1 MRPVPLESFFPYPMT
16 KLYLSYR
23 ETLKGRKIKMTDVEL
38 AKKRGEEHLKEILP
52 AIEKT
57 FVYDDTAYHLPIAFA
72 LTGTAVHDQNTARE
86 VFLKTG
92 NNPIVASEFLLAEK
106 TAKRGRE
113 NAPYTGFIADTVIR
127 KLGYSLVDGSILG
140 LALVIG
146 SSESPG
152 TAAAI
157 CRELQEKY
165 MLTFLAGPVIPALL
179 NNGVRLGL
187 EYRLVPLG
195 STPASGVHFVDVI
208 ARVAMMFGGVT
219 PGDAQRLLMYAAE
232 RAKAIVI
239 VFPGLSDDEI
249 ALVDGMRLLGIPILS
264 VGDYRGGAW
273 IPVAAEDAV
282 RKGMEEKGIRV
293 NVTAIPIP
301 MGCSP
306 AFEGKSIRKEEMYV
320 EFGGGRSPAFEL
332 LRTRPAGEIEDGR
345 VTVIGPEIDSMK
357 EGSANPLGIL
367 IDVAGKS
374 MKKDYEPVLERRIH
388 NFVNYG
394 EGTWHV
400 AQRDLIW
407 VRISKEAVAK
417 GVRIE
422 HLGKLL
428 ASKFRMDFPQLL
440 DAVAVTLITDPVKVA
455 AAKKEAERVYEERDA
470 RIKGMRDNDVNTYY
484 SCTLC
489 QTFAPNHVCVITPE
503 RPALCGAISWLDGK
517 IAYEISPAGANQPV
531 EKGTEI
537 NALNGEFDGV
547 NRFVRKASHGEIDR
561 CSLYSVM
568 EYPMTCCGCF
578 EAIALMLPEVNG
590 IMVVNREFKGVTPS
604 GMSFSTLAGTIG
616 GGAQTPGFAGISKNY
631 ILSDRFLQ
639 GEGGIGRLVWIPSQL
654 KEELRDRLEQK
665 LSDKGLSGF
674 VDKIADETKAT
685 TIEELMVYLEK
696 VGHPAL
702 TMKPLV

>member
-1 MRPVPLESFFPYPMT
+1 
-16 KLYLSYR
+16 
-23 ETLKGRKIKMTDVEL
+23 MTDVEL
-38 AKKRGEEHLKEILP
+38 AIKNGELQLKT
-52 AIEKT
+52 AITTIQGT
-57 FVYDDTAYHLPIAFA
+57 FSYDDTAYHLPISYA
-72 LTGTAVHDQNTARE
+72 LTGIPVHDRNTSLD
-86 VFLKTG
+86 VFSRTKD
-92 NNPIVASEFLLAEK
+92 NPLVASEIILAKK
-106 TAKRGRE
+106 TAQDGKE
-113 NAPYTGFIADTVIR
+113 ESPFTGFIGDSTIR

-140 LALVIG
+140 LALIVG
-146 SSESPG
+146 SPESTG
-152 TAAAI
+152 SAAAI

-165 MLTFLAGPVIPALL
+165 MLTFLAGPVIPSLSSA
-179 NNGVRLGL
+179 GVKLGL
-187 EYRLVPLG
+187 EYRLIPLG
-195 STPASGVHFVDVI
+195 SNTLYGVHFVDII

-219 PGDAQRLLMYAAE
+219 PGDMHRLLTYAAE

-239 VFPGLSDDEI
+239 VLPGLSDEEI
-249 ALVDGMRLLGIPILS
+249 ALVDSMRVLGFPILS
-264 VGDYRGGAW
+264 LGDYKKGAW
-273 IPVAAEDAV
+273 ISSTPENIV
-282 RKGMEEKGIRV
+282 RNGMELKGIRV

-332 LRTRPAGEIEDGR
+332 LRMKNPGEIKDGQ

-357 EGSANPLGIL
+357 EGSANPLAI
-367 IDVAGKS
+367 IIEVAGKT

-394 EGTWHV
+394 EGSWHV

-407 VRISKEAVAK
+407 VRLSKEAVAK
-417 GVRIE
+417 GVKIE

-440 DAVAVTLITDPVKVA
+440 DAVSVTLITDNEKVL
-455 AAKKEAERVYEERDA
+455 AAKNEAERIYDERDA
-470 RIKGMRDNDVNTYY
+470 RIKGMHDGDVNTYY

-517 IAYEISPAGANQPV
+517 IAYEISPAGANQPI
-531 EKGTEI
+531 EKGAVI

-547 NRFVRKASHGEIDR
+547 NRFVKKASHGEIDR

-578 EAIALMLPEVNG
+578 ECIALMLPEVNG
-590 IMVVNREFKGVTPS
+590 IMVVNREFKGLTPS

-616 GGAQTPGFAGISKNY
+616 GGAQTPGFAGISKGY

-639 GEGGIGRLVWIPSQL
+639 GEGGIERLVWMPAQL
-654 KEELRDRLEQK
+654 KEELKPRLIKKFEDRGKTDL
-665 LSDKGLSGF
+665 F
-674 VDKIADETKAT
+674 DKIADETKAA
-685 TIEELMVYLEK
+685 TIEDLMVYLDEVK
-696 VGHPAL
+696 HPAL

>member
-1 MRPVPLESFFPYPMT
+1 
-16 KLYLSYR
+16 
-23 ETLKGRKIKMTDVEL
+23 MTDVEL
-38 AKKRGEEHLKEILP
+38 AKKRGEEHLKELIP
-52 AIEKT
+52 AIRKT
-57 FVYDDTAYHLPIAFA
+57 FTYEDTAYHLPISFA
-72 LTGTAVHDQNTARE
+72 LTGVAVHDLNTARD
-86 VFLKTG
+86 VFSKTD
-92 NNPIVASEFLLAEK
+92 NNPIVASECLLAEK
-106 TAKRGRE
+106 TATQGKE
-113 NAPYTGFIADTVIR
+113 PAPYTGFIGDTVIR

-146 SSESPG
+146 SPKSPG

-165 MLTFLAGPVIPALL
+165 MLTFLAGPVIPSLL
-179 NNGVRLGL
+179 DNGVKLGL
-187 EYRLVPLG
+187 DYRLIPLG
-195 STPASGVHFVDVI
+195 STPSYGIHFVDVI

-219 PGDAQRLLMYAAE
+219 PGDAGRLLAYAAE

-249 ALVDGMRLLGIPILS
+249 ALVDGMRVLGFPILS

-273 IPVAAEDAV
+273 IPAPAEEVV
-282 RKGMEEKGIRV
+282 RRGMEEKGIRV

-320 EFGGGRSPAFEL
+320 EFGGGRSTAFEL
-332 LRTRPAGEIEDGR
+332 LRMRPADEIKDGQ

-357 EGSANPLGIL
+357 EGSANPLGI
-367 IDVAGKS
+367 IIEVAGKT

-394 EGTWHV
+394 EGSWHV

-407 VRISKEAVAK
+407 VRLSKEAVAK
-417 GVRIE
+417 GVKIE
-422 HLGKLL
+422 HIGKLL

-440 DAVAVTLITDPVKVA
+440 DAVSVTLITDPAKVA
-455 AAKKEAERVYEERDA
+455 AARKEAESVYEERDA
-470 RIKGMRDNDVNTYY
+470 RIKGMRDADVNTYY

-517 IAYEISPAGANQPV
+517 IAFEMSPSGANQPI
-531 EKGTEI
+531 EKGTML
-537 NALNGEFDGV
+537 NAQNGEFDGV

-561 CSLYSVM
+561 CTLYSVM

-639 GEGGIGRLVWIPSQL
+639 GEGGIERLVWLPSQL
-654 KEELRDRLEQK
+654 KDELKNRLVQKLEERGLRD
-665 LSDKGLSGF
+665 F
-674 VDKIADETKAT
+674 FDKIADETKAT
-685 TIEELMVYLEK
+685 TIEELTVYLEK

-702 TMKPLV
+702 AMKPLV

>member
-1 MRPVPLESFFPYPMT
+1 
-16 KLYLSYR
+16 
-23 ETLKGRKIKMTDVEL
+23 MTDVEL
-38 AKKRGEEHLKEILP
+38 AKKRGEEHLKETIS
-52 AIEKT
+52 AIKKT
-57 FVYDDTAYHLPIAFA
+57 FAYDDTAYHLPISFA
-72 LTGTAVHDQNTARE
+72 LTGTAVHDLTTARE
-86 VFLKTG
+86 VFSKTG
-92 NNPIVASEFLLAEK
+92 NNPIVASECLLAEK
-106 TAKRGRE
+106 TAMQGKE
-113 NAPYTGFIADTVIR
+113 NAPYTGFIGDTVIR

-146 SSESPG
+146 SPDSPG

-165 MLTFLAGPVIPALL
+165 MLTFLAGPVVPSLSE
-179 NNGVRLGL
+179 NGVRLGL
-187 EYRLVPLG
+187 EYRLIPLG
-195 STPASGVHFVDVI
+195 STPAYGIHFVDII

-219 PGDAQRLLMYAAE
+219 PGDAHRLLSYAAE

-239 VFPGLSDDEI
+239 VFPGLTDDEI
-249 ALVDGMRLLGIPILS
+249 ALVDGMRVLGFPILFIS
-264 VGDYRGGAW
+264 DYSGGAW
-273 IPVAAEDAV
+273 IPASAEEIV

-320 EFGGGRSPAFEL
+320 EFGGGRSTAFEL
-332 LRTRPAGEIEDGR
+332 LRMRPVGEVKDGQ
-345 VTVIGPEIDSMK
+345 VTVIGPEIGSMK
-357 EGSANPLGIL
+357 EGSANPLGI
-367 IDVAGKS
+367 IIEVAGKT

-394 EGTWHV
+394 EGSWHV

-407 VRISKEAVAK
+407 VRLSKEAVAK
-417 GVRIE
+417 GVKIE
-422 HLGKLL
+422 HIGKLL

-440 DAVAVTLITDPVKVA
+440 DAVSVTLITDPAKVA
-455 AAKKEAERVYEERDA
+455 ETRREAERVYDERDA

-517 IAYEISPAGANQPV
+517 IAYEISPSGANQPI
-531 EKGTEI
+531 EKGTQL
-537 NALNGEFDGV
+537 NALTGEFEGV
-547 NRFVRKASHGEIDR
+547 NRFVKKASHGEIDR
-561 CSLYSVM
+561 CTLYSVM

-578 EAIALMLPEVNG
+578 EAIALILPEVNG

-616 GGAQTPGFAGISKNY
+616 GGAQTPGFAGISKNF

-639 GEGGIGRLVWIPSQL
+639 GEGGIERLVWIPSQL
-654 KEELRDRLEQK
+654 KDEMKDRLTKK
-665 LSDKGLSGF
+665 LADKGLKDF
-674 VDKIADETKAT
+674 FDKITDETKAT
-685 TIEELMVYLEK
+685 TIEELVVYLEK

-702 TMKPLV
+702 AMKPLV

>member
-1 MRPVPLESFFPYPMT
+1 L
-16 KLYLSYR
+16 
-23 ETLKGRKIKMTDVEL
+23 TDVET
-38 AKKRGEEHLKEILP
+38 AKKRGEEHLKAVLP
-52 AIEKT
+52 GLQNT
-57 FVYDDTAYHLPIAFA
+57 FAYEDTAYHLPISFA
-72 LTGTAVHDQNTARE
+72 LTGIAVHDPAGARDVFERTA
-86 VFLKTG
+86 G
-92 NNPIVASEFLLAEK
+92 NPLVAAECILAGK
-106 TAKRGRE
+106 TATSGKE
-113 NAPYTGFIADTVIR
+113 PAPYTGFIADTVIR

-140 LALVIG
+140 LALVLG
-146 SSESPG
+146 KPDSPG

-165 MLTFLAGPVIPALL
+165 MLTFLAGPVIPSLL
-179 NNGVRLGL
+179 DNGVRLGL
-187 EYRLVPLG
+187 DYRLVPLG
-195 STPASGVHFVDVI
+195 STPSSGIHFVDVI

-219 PGDAQRLLMYAAE
+219 PGDAGRLLAYAAE

-249 ALVDGMRLLGIPILS
+249 ALVDGMRVLGFPILS
-264 VGDYRGGAW
+264 VGDYTGGSW
-273 IPVAAEDAV
+273 IAAAPDEVV
-282 RKGMEEKGIRV
+282 RKGMDVKGIRV
-293 NVTAIPIP
+293 TVTAIPIP

-320 EFGGGRSPAFEL
+320 EFGGGRSTAFEL
-332 LRTRPAGEIEDGR
+332 LRMRPAGEVKDGQ
-345 VTVIGPEIDSMK
+345 VTVIGPEIDAMK
-357 EGSANPLGIL
+357 EGSANPLGIV
-367 IDVAGKS
+367 IEVSGRT

-394 EGTWHV
+394 EGSWHV

-407 VRISKEAVAK
+407 VRLSKEAVAK

-440 DAVAVTLITDPVKVA
+440 DAVAVTLITDPAKVEEMR
-455 AAKKEAERVYEERDA
+455 KEAERVYEERDA
-470 RIKGMRDNDVNTYY
+470 RIKGMRDDDVSTYY

-517 IAYEISPAGANQPV
+517 IAFEMSPAGANQPI
-531 EKGTEI
+531 EKGSPVNTQT
-537 NALNGEFDGV
+537 GEFEGV
-547 NRFVRKASHGEIDR
+547 NRFVRKASHGEVDR
-561 CSLYSVM
+561 CTLYSVM

-590 IMVVNREFKGVTPS
+590 IMVVNREFKGITPS

-639 GEGGIGRLVWIPSQL
+639 GEGGIERLVWMPSQL
-654 KEELRDRLEQK
+654 KDELKDRLLAK
-665 LSDKGLSGF
+665 LANRGLAGF
-674 VDKIADETKAT
+674 FEKIADETRAT
-685 TIEELMVYLEK
+685 TIEELAVWLEK
-696 VGHPAL
+696 AGHPAL
-702 TMKPLV
+702 AMKPLV

>member
-1 MRPVPLESFFPYPMT
+1 
-16 KLYLSYR
+16 
-23 ETLKGRKIKMTDVEL
+23 MTDVEL
-38 AKKRGEEHLKEILP
+38 ARKHGEDVLKTRIASIQKPFSYE
-52 AIEKT
+52 
-57 FVYDDTAYHLPIAFA
+57 DTAYHLPISYA
-72 LTGTAVHDQNTARE
+72 LTGVQVHDRAAAEDVMT
-86 VFLKTG
+86 KTG
-92 NNPIVASEFLLAEK
+92 NNPLVASECLLAEK
-106 TAKRGRE
+106 TAAGGKE
-113 NAPYTGFIADTVIR
+113 PAPYTGFISDTVIR

-140 LALVIG
+140 LALIVG
-146 SSESPG
+146 SPQGEG
-152 TAAAI
+152 GAAAI

-165 MLTFLAGPVIPALL
+165 MLTFLAGNVIPSLSGA
-179 NNGVRLGL
+179 GVKLGL
-187 EYRLVPLG
+187 EYRLIPLG
-195 STPASGVHFVDVI
+195 PTPFYGVHFVDII

-219 PGDAQRLLMYAAE
+219 PGDMHRLLAYAAE

-239 VFPGLSDDEI
+239 VFPGLTDEEI
-249 ALVDGMRLLGIPILS
+249 ALVDGMRVLGFPILS
-264 VGDYRGGAW
+264 LGGYEGGTW
-273 IPVAAEDAV
+273 TAATPDDVV
-282 RKGMEEKGIRV
+282 RLGMEQKGIRV

-332 LRTRPAGEIEDGR
+332 LRMRQPGEIEDGK
-345 VTVIGPEIDSMK
+345 VTVIGPEIDAMK

-367 IDVAGKS
+367 IEVAGKT

-394 EGTWHV
+394 EGSWHV

-417 GVRIE
+417 GVKIE
-422 HLGKLL
+422 HIGKLL
-428 ASKFRMDFPQLL
+428 ASKFRMDFPNLL
-440 DAVAVTLITDPVKVA
+440 DAVSVTLITDPEKVL
-455 AAKKEAERVYEERDA
+455 AAKKEAEKVYDERDA
-470 RIKGMRDNDVNTYY
+470 RIKGMRDADVNTYY

-503 RPALCGAISWLDGK
+503 RLALCGAISWLDGK
-517 IAYEISPAGANQPV
+517 IAYEMSPSGANQPI
-531 EKGTEI
+531 EKGAVI
-537 NALNGEFDGV
+537 NALTGEFEGV
-547 NRFVRKASHGEIDR
+547 NRFVKKASHGEIER

-568 EYPMTCCGCF
+568 EFPMTCCGCF

-590 IMVVNREFKGVTPS
+590 IMVVNREFKGMTPS
-604 GMSFSTLAGTIG
+604 GMTFSTLAGTIG

-639 GEGGIGRLVWIPSQL
+639 GEGGIGRLVWMPAAL
-654 KEELRDRLEQK
+654 KEELKERLEKK
-665 LSDKGLSGF
+665 LAERGLTGF
-674 VDKIADETKAT
+674 FDKIADETSAE
-685 TIEELMVYLEK
+685 TIEALAEFLER

>member
-1 MRPVPLESFFPYPMT
+1 
-16 KLYLSYR
+16 
-23 ETLKGRKIKMTDVEL
+23 MTDVEL
-38 AKKRGEEHLKEILP
+38 AKKRGEEHLKDTLL
-52 AIEKT
+52 AMKGT
-57 FVYDDTAYHLPIAFA
+57 FAYEDTAYHLPISFA
-72 LTGTAVHDQNTARE
+72 LTGTAVHDLKSARD
-86 VFLKTG
+86 VFSKTG
-92 NNPIVASEFLLAEK
+92 NNPIVVSECLLAEK
-106 TAKRGRE
+106 TATQGKE
-113 NAPYTGFIADTVIR
+113 PAPFTGFIGDPVIR

-146 SSESPG
+146 TPESPG

-165 MLTFLAGPVIPALL
+165 MLTFLAGPVISSLSD
-179 NNGVRLGL
+179 NGVKLGL
-187 EYRLVPLG
+187 DYRLIPLG
-195 STPASGVHFVDVI
+195 SSPAYGIHFVDII

-219 PGDAQRLLMYAAE
+219 PGDAHRLLAYAAE
-232 RAKAIVI
+232 RAKAIVM
-239 VFPGLSDDEI
+239 VFPGLTDDEI
-249 ALVDGMRLLGIPILS
+249 ALVDGMRVLGFPILS
-264 VGDYRGGAW
+264 LGDYRGGAW
-273 IPVAAEDAV
+273 IPAAPDEVV
-282 RKGMEEKGIRV
+282 RKGMEEKGIKV

-306 AFEGKSIRKEEMYV
+306 AFEGKSIRKEEMFV
-320 EFGGGRSPAFEL
+320 EFGGGRSSAFEL
-332 LRTRPAGEIEDGR
+332 LRMRPAHDVKDGQ
-345 VTVIGPEIDSMK
+345 VMVIGPEIGSMK
-357 EGSANPLGIL
+357 EGSANPLGI
-367 IDVAGKS
+367 IIEVSGKT

-394 EGTWHV
+394 EGSWHV
-400 AQRDLIW
+400 AQRNLIW
-407 VRISKEAVAK
+407 VRLSKEAVAK
-417 GVRIE
+417 GVKIE
-422 HLGKLL
+422 HIGKLL
-428 ASKFRMDFPQLL
+428 SSKFRMDFPQLL
-440 DAVAVTLITDPVKVA
+440 DAVAVTMITDPAKVA
-455 AAKKEAERVYEERDA
+455 EAKIEAERVYEERDA

-517 IAYEISPAGANQPV
+517 IAYEISPSGANQPV
-531 EKGTEI
+531 EKGAVI
-537 NALNGEFDGV
+537 NAQNGEFDGV

-590 IMVVNREFKGVTPS
+590 IMVVNREFRGLTPS

-639 GEGGIGRLVWIPSQL
+639 GEGGIERLVWMPSPL
-654 KEELRDRLEQK
+654 KEELKNRLVQK
-665 LSDKGLSGF
+665 LIGKGLMDF
-674 VDKIADETKAT
+674 FDKIADETKAT
-685 TIEELMVYLEK
+685 TIEELMVYLER

-702 TMKPLV
+702 AMKPLV

>member
-1 MRPVPLESFFPYPMT
+1 MN
-16 KLYLSYR
+16 
-23 ETLKGRKIKMTDVEL
+23 DVEL
-38 AKKRGEEHLKEILP
+38 AQKRGEERLKEAVHALKMSFTY
-52 AIEKT
+52 EE
-57 FVYDDTAYHLPIAFA
+57 TAYHLPISFA
-72 LTGTAVHDQNTARE
+72 LTGIDVHDRVTAEE
-86 VFLKTG
+86 VFAKMN
-92 NNPIVASEFLLAEK
+92 NNPIVASECLLAEK
-106 TAKRGRE
+106 TATSGKE
-113 NAPYTGFIADTVIR
+113 PAPYTGFIGDTVIR

-140 LALVIG
+140 LALVVG
-146 SSESPG
+146 SPSSSG

-165 MLTFLAGPVIPALL
+165 MLTFLAGTVVPSLSDA
-179 NNGVRLGL
+179 GVKLGL
-187 EYRLVPLG
+187 DYRLIPLG
-195 STPASGVHFVDVI
+195 SSPSYGVHFVDII

-219 PGDAQRLLMYAAE
+219 PGDTHRLLTYAAE

-239 VFPGLSDDEI
+239 VFGGLTDEEI
-249 ALVDGMRLLGIPILS
+249 AFVDGMRVLGFPILTL
-264 VGDYRGGAW
+264 GDYTGGAW
-273 IPVAAEDAV
+273 ISASSEEVV
-282 RKGMEEKGIRV
+282 RQGMEAKGIKV

-320 EFGGGRSPAFEL
+320 EFGGGRSTAFEI
-332 LRTRPAGEIEDGR
+332 LRMRPAGEVSDGQ

-357 EGSANPLGIL
+357 EGSANPLGII
-367 IDVAGKS
+367 IDVAGKN

-394 EGTWHV
+394 EGSWHV

-407 VRISKEAVAK
+407 VRLSKEVVAK

-422 HLGKLL
+422 HIGKLL

-440 DAVAVTLITDPVKVA
+440 DAVQVTLITDPDRVTDARKD
-455 AAKKEAERVYEERDA
+455 AEKIYEERDA
-470 RIKGMRDNDVNTYY
+470 RIKGMRDNEVNTYY

-489 QTFAPNHVCVITPE
+489 QTFAPNHVCIITPE

-517 IAYEISPAGANQPV
+517 IAYEMSPSGANQPV
-531 EKGTEI
+531 EKGAVI
-537 NALNGEFDGV
+537 NAQNGEFEGV
-547 NRFVRKASHGEIDR
+547 NRFIKRASHGEIDR

-590 IMVVNREFKGVTPS
+590 IMVVNREFKGITPS

-639 GEGGIGRLVWIPSQL
+639 GEGGIQRLVWLPSQL
-654 KEELRDRLEQK
+654 KEELKPRLVPK
-665 LSDKGLSGF
+665 LNEMGLHDF
-674 VDKIADETKAT
+674 FDKIADETSAT
-685 TIEELMVYLEK
+685 TIEDLMAFLER
-696 VGHPAL
+696 VNHPAL
-702 TMKPLV
+702 KMKPLV